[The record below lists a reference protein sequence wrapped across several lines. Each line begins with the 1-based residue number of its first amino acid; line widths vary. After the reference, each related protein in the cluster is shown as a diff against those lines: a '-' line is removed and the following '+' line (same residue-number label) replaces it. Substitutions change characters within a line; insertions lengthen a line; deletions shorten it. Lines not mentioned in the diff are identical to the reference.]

1 MNKYKVIIL
10 SLLISFMG
18 ASCEDWLYDN
28 VNEDAAHE
36 VLPQQVL
43 PVVLFYSAQLQFD
56 HAEYGAYLT
65 QTLTTGGRNQTS
77 SFAYKSGWGDFLTMN
92 RHPQWRRH
100 FYDIGVNA
108 KEIIDEAHEAQA
120 WNLELI
126 GRTLRLMST
135 QMTTDL
141 FGDMPRSEAYESNS
155 PHYDTQESIYEW
167 MNQEIEEL
175 IGMYEDPTYTEA
187 ATNIPIDQS
196 IDRVF
201 AGDLNKWK
209 HYTYAL
215 KARLLL
221 RKLPNWENNAATCQ
235 AIITAVNR
243 ALEGWEDVLYRFDGG
258 NGAQNSPWGEAFGS
272 TEQGGLGWEGRGNML
287 NSAVPTKYFM
297 ENILGV
303 FESHNNLKGWAED
316 PRILAF
322 MSARPGPSGTSDS
335 GTEMRYLDT
344 NIGMDVSYKVDNYPT
359 LFPEVDGKK
368 VSVYTQNTG
377 YVPLFLEEELLLI
390 KAEATYWSGD
400 KPTARSLTMQAA
412 EINFDRFNLSS
423 IYGSSYTRYRNNYLG
438 NETGTGNYV
447 TTYFP
452 ADGFNIGHIMRQKY
466 VCLYLQPEQ
475 WTDMRRYN
483 YSCEEN
489 GIQYDNTYVY
499 PGLKRPNNIYE
510 AHWGDD
516 PKAWINRINYDP
528 ETEEKYNKAE
538 LERLGA
544 YKNYQWLRKPMIWQK
559 IEKNRSITTNNN
571 TRYEKQSKNSVSS
584 AGNRRIIGLRNQR
597 PCKRLG
603 RLGTT
608 NRIRLLGAER
618 CRERR

>member
-1 MNKYKVIIL
+1 MNKYRVIIL

-175 IGMYEDPTYTEA
+175 IGMYEDPT
-187 ATNIPIDQS
+187 IDQS

-544 YKNYQWLRKPMIWQK
+544 YKNYQWLRKPMIWQ
-559 IEKNRSITTNNN
+559 
-571 TRYEKQSKNSVSS
+571 
-584 AGNRRIIGLRNQR
+584 
-597 PCKRLG
+597 
-603 RLGTT
+603 
-608 NRIRLLGAER
+608 
-618 CRERR
+618 

>member
-1 MNKYKVIIL
+1 MNKYKAIIL

-65 QTLTTGGRNQTS
+65 QTWTTGGRNQTS

-499 PGLKRPNNIYE
+499 PRLKRPNNIYE

-544 YKNYQWLRKPMIWQK
+544 YKNYQWLRKPMIWQ
-559 IEKNRSITTNNN
+559 
-571 TRYEKQSKNSVSS
+571 
-584 AGNRRIIGLRNQR
+584 
-597 PCKRLG
+597 
-603 RLGTT
+603 
-608 NRIRLLGAER
+608 
-618 CRERR
+618 

>member
-1 MNKYKVIIL
+1 MNKYKAIIL

-28 VNEDAAHE
+28 INEDAAHE

-100 FYDIGVNA
+100 FYDIGGNA

-126 GRTLRLMST
+126 SRTLRLMST

-335 GTEMRYLDT
+335 STEMRYLDT

-544 YKNYQWLRKPMIWQK
+544 YKNYQWLRKPMIWQ
-559 IEKNRSITTNNN
+559 
-571 TRYEKQSKNSVSS
+571 
-584 AGNRRIIGLRNQR
+584 
-597 PCKRLG
+597 
-603 RLGTT
+603 
-608 NRIRLLGAER
+608 
-618 CRERR
+618 

>member
-1 MNKYKVIIL
+1 MNKYKAIIL

-499 PGLKRPNNIYE
+499 PGLKRPNYIYE

-544 YKNYQWLRKPMIWQK
+544 YKNYQWLRKPMIWQ
-559 IEKNRSITTNNN
+559 
-571 TRYEKQSKNSVSS
+571 
-584 AGNRRIIGLRNQR
+584 
-597 PCKRLG
+597 
-603 RLGTT
+603 
-608 NRIRLLGAER
+608 
-618 CRERR
+618 

>member
-108 KEIIDEAHEAQA
+108 KEIIDEAHEAQV

-303 FESHNNLKGWAED
+303 FESHNNLKGWAEA

-544 YKNYQWLRKPMIWQK
+544 YKNYQWLRKPMIWQ
-559 IEKNRSITTNNN
+559 
-571 TRYEKQSKNSVSS
+571 
-584 AGNRRIIGLRNQR
+584 
-597 PCKRLG
+597 
-603 RLGTT
+603 
-608 NRIRLLGAER
+608 
-618 CRERR
+618 

>member
-1 MNKYKVIIL
+1 MNKYKAIIL

-316 PRILAF
+316 PSILAF

-544 YKNYQWLRKPMIWQK
+544 YKNYQWLRKPMIWQ
-559 IEKNRSITTNNN
+559 
-571 TRYEKQSKNSVSS
+571 
-584 AGNRRIIGLRNQR
+584 
-597 PCKRLG
+597 
-603 RLGTT
+603 
-608 NRIRLLGAER
+608 
-618 CRERR
+618 

>member
-1 MNKYKVIIL
+1 MNKYKAIIL

-499 PGLKRPNNIYE
+499 PGLKRSNNIYE

-544 YKNYQWLRKPMIWQK
+544 YKNYQWLRKPMIWQ
-559 IEKNRSITTNNN
+559 
-571 TRYEKQSKNSVSS
+571 
-584 AGNRRIIGLRNQR
+584 
-597 PCKRLG
+597 
-603 RLGTT
+603 
-608 NRIRLLGAER
+608 
-618 CRERR
+618 

>member
-243 ALEGWEDVLYRFDGG
+243 SLEGWEDVLYRFDGG

-544 YKNYQWLRKPMIWQK
+544 YKNYQWLRKPMIWQ
-559 IEKNRSITTNNN
+559 
-571 TRYEKQSKNSVSS
+571 
-584 AGNRRIIGLRNQR
+584 
-597 PCKRLG
+597 
-603 RLGTT
+603 
-608 NRIRLLGAER
+608 
-618 CRERR
+618 

>member
-516 PKAWINRINYDP
+516 PKAWTNRINYDP

-544 YKNYQWLRKPMIWQK
+544 YKNYQWLRKPMIWQ
-559 IEKNRSITTNNN
+559 
-571 TRYEKQSKNSVSS
+571 
-584 AGNRRIIGLRNQR
+584 
-597 PCKRLG
+597 
-603 RLGTT
+603 
-608 NRIRLLGAER
+608 
-618 CRERR
+618 

>member
-36 VLPQQVL
+36 VLPQQVF

-141 FGDMPRSEAYESNS
+141 FGNMPRSEAYESNS

-544 YKNYQWLRKPMIWQK
+544 YKNYQWLRKPMIWQ
-559 IEKNRSITTNNN
+559 
-571 TRYEKQSKNSVSS
+571 
-584 AGNRRIIGLRNQR
+584 
-597 PCKRLG
+597 
-603 RLGTT
+603 
-608 NRIRLLGAER
+608 
-618 CRERR
+618 

>member
-243 ALEGWEDVLYRFDGG
+243 ALEGWEEVLYRFDGG

-544 YKNYQWLRKPMIWQK
+544 YKNYQWLRKPMIWQ
-559 IEKNRSITTNNN
+559 
-571 TRYEKQSKNSVSS
+571 
-584 AGNRRIIGLRNQR
+584 
-597 PCKRLG
+597 
-603 RLGTT
+603 
-608 NRIRLLGAER
+608 
-618 CRERR
+618 

>member
-120 WNLELI
+120 WTLELI

-544 YKNYQWLRKPMIWQK
+544 YKNYQWLRKPMIWQ
-559 IEKNRSITTNNN
+559 
-571 TRYEKQSKNSVSS
+571 
-584 AGNRRIIGLRNQR
+584 
-597 PCKRLG
+597 
-603 RLGTT
+603 
-608 NRIRLLGAER
+608 
-618 CRERR
+618 

>member
-544 YKNYQWLRKPMIWQK
+544 YKNYQWLRKPMIWK
-559 IEKNRSITTNNN
+559 
-571 TRYEKQSKNSVSS
+571 
-584 AGNRRIIGLRNQR
+584 
-597 PCKRLG
+597 
-603 RLGTT
+603 
-608 NRIRLLGAER
+608 
-618 CRERR
+618 

>member
-187 ATNIPIDQS
+187 ATNIPIDQL

-544 YKNYQWLRKPMIWQK
+544 YKNYQWLRKPMIWQ
-559 IEKNRSITTNNN
+559 
-571 TRYEKQSKNSVSS
+571 
-584 AGNRRIIGLRNQR
+584 
-597 PCKRLG
+597 
-603 RLGTT
+603 
-608 NRIRLLGAER
+608 
-618 CRERR
+618 

>member
-187 ATNIPIDQS
+187 ATNIPIVQS

-544 YKNYQWLRKPMIWQK
+544 YKNYQWLRKPMIWQ
-559 IEKNRSITTNNN
+559 
-571 TRYEKQSKNSVSS
+571 
-584 AGNRRIIGLRNQR
+584 
-597 PCKRLG
+597 
-603 RLGTT
+603 
-608 NRIRLLGAER
+608 
-618 CRERR
+618 

>member
-209 HYTYAL
+209 HYTHAL

-544 YKNYQWLRKPMIWQK
+544 YKNYQWLRKPMIWQ
-559 IEKNRSITTNNN
+559 
-571 TRYEKQSKNSVSS
+571 
-584 AGNRRIIGLRNQR
+584 
-597 PCKRLG
+597 
-603 RLGTT
+603 
-608 NRIRLLGAER
+608 
-618 CRERR
+618 

>member
-100 FYDIGVNA
+100 FYDISVNA

-544 YKNYQWLRKPMIWQK
+544 YKNYQWLRKPMIWQ
-559 IEKNRSITTNNN
+559 
-571 TRYEKQSKNSVSS
+571 
-584 AGNRRIIGLRNQR
+584 
-597 PCKRLG
+597 
-603 RLGTT
+603 
-608 NRIRLLGAER
+608 
-618 CRERR
+618 

>member
-18 ASCEDWLYDN
+18 ASCEDWLYDY

-36 VLPQQVL
+36 VLPLQVL
-43 PVVLFYSAQLQFD
+43 PVVLFSSAQLQFD

-77 SFAYKSGWGDFLTMN
+77 SFAYKSGCGDFLTMN

-544 YKNYQWLRKPMIWQK
+544 YKNYQWLRKPMIWQ
-559 IEKNRSITTNNN
+559 
-571 TRYEKQSKNSVSS
+571 
-584 AGNRRIIGLRNQR
+584 
-597 PCKRLG
+597 
-603 RLGTT
+603 
-608 NRIRLLGAER
+608 
-618 CRERR
+618 

>member
-335 GTEMRYLDT
+335 GTEMRYLNT

-544 YKNYQWLRKPMIWQK
+544 YKNYQWLRKPMIWQ
-559 IEKNRSITTNNN
+559 
-571 TRYEKQSKNSVSS
+571 
-584 AGNRRIIGLRNQR
+584 
-597 PCKRLG
+597 
-603 RLGTT
+603 
-608 NRIRLLGAER
+608 
-618 CRERR
+618 

>member
-28 VNEDAAHE
+28 VNKDAAHE

-303 FESHNNLKGWAED
+303 FESHNNLRGWAED

-544 YKNYQWLRKPMIWQK
+544 YKNYQWLRKPMIWQ
-559 IEKNRSITTNNN
+559 
-571 TRYEKQSKNSVSS
+571 
-584 AGNRRIIGLRNQR
+584 
-597 PCKRLG
+597 
-603 RLGTT
+603 
-608 NRIRLLGAER
+608 
-618 CRERR
+618 

>member
-108 KEIIDEAHEAQA
+108 KEIIDEVHEAQA

-209 HYTYAL
+209 LYTYAL

-544 YKNYQWLRKPMIWQK
+544 YKNYQWLRKPMIWQ
-559 IEKNRSITTNNN
+559 
-571 TRYEKQSKNSVSS
+571 
-584 AGNRRIIGLRNQR
+584 
-597 PCKRLG
+597 
-603 RLGTT
+603 
-608 NRIRLLGAER
+608 
-618 CRERR
+618 

>member
-483 YSCEEN
+483 YSCEDN

-544 YKNYQWLRKPMIWQK
+544 YKNYQWLRKPMIWQ
-559 IEKNRSITTNNN
+559 
-571 TRYEKQSKNSVSS
+571 
-584 AGNRRIIGLRNQR
+584 
-597 PCKRLG
+597 
-603 RLGTT
+603 
-608 NRIRLLGAER
+608 
-618 CRERR
+618 

>member
-65 QTLTTGGRNQTS
+65 QTLTTGGRNQMS

-544 YKNYQWLRKPMIWQK
+544 YKNYQWLRKPMIWQ
-559 IEKNRSITTNNN
+559 
-571 TRYEKQSKNSVSS
+571 
-584 AGNRRIIGLRNQR
+584 
-597 PCKRLG
+597 
-603 RLGTT
+603 
-608 NRIRLLGAER
+608 
-618 CRERR
+618 

>member
-120 WNLELI
+120 WNLELVS
-126 GRTLRLMST
+126 RTLRLMST

-335 GTEMRYLDT
+335 STEMRYLDT

-544 YKNYQWLRKPMIWQK
+544 YKNYQWLRKPMIWQ
-559 IEKNRSITTNNN
+559 
-571 TRYEKQSKNSVSS
+571 
-584 AGNRRIIGLRNQR
+584 
-597 PCKRLG
+597 
-603 RLGTT
+603 
-608 NRIRLLGAER
+608 
-618 CRERR
+618 

>member
-126 GRTLRLMST
+126 GRPLRLMST

-303 FESHNNLKGWAED
+303 FESHNNLRGWAED

-344 NIGMDVSYKVDNYPT
+344 NIGMDGSYKVDNYPT

-544 YKNYQWLRKPMIWQK
+544 YKNYQWLRKPMIWQ
-559 IEKNRSITTNNN
+559 
-571 TRYEKQSKNSVSS
+571 
-584 AGNRRIIGLRNQR
+584 
-597 PCKRLG
+597 
-603 RLGTT
+603 
-608 NRIRLLGAER
+608 
-618 CRERR
+618 

>member
-1 MNKYKVIIL
+1 MNKYKAIIL

-175 IGMYEDPTYTEA
+175 IGMYEDSTYTEA
-187 ATNIPIDQS
+187 VTNIPIDQS

-544 YKNYQWLRKPMIWQK
+544 YKNYQWLRKPMIWQ
-559 IEKNRSITTNNN
+559 
-571 TRYEKQSKNSVSS
+571 
-584 AGNRRIIGLRNQR
+584 
-597 PCKRLG
+597 
-603 RLGTT
+603 
-608 NRIRLLGAER
+608 
-618 CRERR
+618 

>member
-243 ALEGWEDVLYRFDGG
+243 ALEGWEDVVYRFDGG

-303 FESHNNLKGWAED
+303 FESHSNLKGWAED

-544 YKNYQWLRKPMIWQK
+544 YKNYQWLRKPMIWQ
-559 IEKNRSITTNNN
+559 
-571 TRYEKQSKNSVSS
+571 
-584 AGNRRIIGLRNQR
+584 
-597 PCKRLG
+597 
-603 RLGTT
+603 
-608 NRIRLLGAER
+608 
-618 CRERR
+618 

>member
-196 IDRVF
+196 IDRIF

-544 YKNYQWLRKPMIWQK
+544 YKNYQWLRKPMIWQ
-559 IEKNRSITTNNN
+559 
-571 TRYEKQSKNSVSS
+571 
-584 AGNRRIIGLRNQR
+584 
-597 PCKRLG
+597 
-603 RLGTT
+603 
-608 NRIRLLGAER
+608 
-618 CRERR
+618 

>member
-368 VSVYTQNTG
+368 VSVYTHNTG

-544 YKNYQWLRKPMIWQK
+544 YKNYQWLRKPMIWQ
-559 IEKNRSITTNNN
+559 
-571 TRYEKQSKNSVSS
+571 
-584 AGNRRIIGLRNQR
+584 
-597 PCKRLG
+597 
-603 RLGTT
+603 
-608 NRIRLLGAER
+608 
-618 CRERR
+618 

>member
-1 MNKYKVIIL
+1 MNKYKAIIL

-335 GTEMRYLDT
+335 GTEMRYLNT

-544 YKNYQWLRKPMIWQK
+544 YKNYQWLRKPMIWQ
-559 IEKNRSITTNNN
+559 
-571 TRYEKQSKNSVSS
+571 
-584 AGNRRIIGLRNQR
+584 
-597 PCKRLG
+597 
-603 RLGTT
+603 
-608 NRIRLLGAER
+608 
-618 CRERR
+618 

>member
-516 PKAWINRINYDP
+516 PKAWINPYQLRPRNRRKIQQSRIGKTGRIQKLSMVAQTYDLAINRK
-528 ETEEKYNKAE
+528 ESKYYNK
-538 LERLGA
+538 
-544 YKNYQWLRKPMIWQK
+544 
-559 IEKNRSITTNNN
+559 
-571 TRYEKQSKNSVSS
+571 
-584 AGNRRIIGLRNQR
+584 
-597 PCKRLG
+597 
-603 RLGTT
+603 
-608 NRIRLLGAER
+608 
-618 CRERR
+618 

>member
-1 MNKYKVIIL
+1 M
-10 SLLISFMG
+10 
-18 ASCEDWLYDN
+18 
-28 VNEDAAHE
+28 
-36 VLPQQVL
+36 
-43 PVVLFYSAQLQFD
+43 
-56 HAEYGAYLT
+56 
-65 QTLTTGGRNQTS
+65 
-77 SFAYKSGWGDFLTMN
+77 
-92 RHPQWRRH
+92 
-100 FYDIGVNA
+100 
-108 KEIIDEAHEAQA
+108 
-120 WNLELI
+120 
-126 GRTLRLMST
+126 
-135 QMTTDL
+135 
-141 FGDMPRSEAYESNS
+141 
-155 PHYDTQESIYEW
+155 
-167 MNQEIEEL
+167 
-175 IGMYEDPTYTEA
+175 
-187 ATNIPIDQS
+187 
-196 IDRVF
+196 
-201 AGDLNKWK
+201 
-209 HYTYAL
+209 
-215 KARLLL
+215 
-221 RKLPNWENNAATCQ
+221 PNWENNAATCQ

-510 AHWGDD
+510 AHCGDD

-544 YKNYQWLRKPMIWQK
+544 YKNYQWLRKPMIWQ
-559 IEKNRSITTNNN
+559 
-571 TRYEKQSKNSVSS
+571 
-584 AGNRRIIGLRNQR
+584 
-597 PCKRLG
+597 
-603 RLGTT
+603 
-608 NRIRLLGAER
+608 
-618 CRERR
+618 

>member
-400 KPTARSLTMQAA
+400 KPTARSLTKQAA

-544 YKNYQWLRKPMIWQK
+544 YKNYQWLRKPMIWQ
-559 IEKNRSITTNNN
+559 
-571 TRYEKQSKNSVSS
+571 
-584 AGNRRIIGLRNQR
+584 
-597 PCKRLG
+597 
-603 RLGTT
+603 
-608 NRIRLLGAER
+608 
-618 CRERR
+618 

>member
-65 QTLTTGGRNQTS
+65 QTLTT
-77 SFAYKSGWGDFLTMN
+77 GWGDFLTMN

-335 GTEMRYLDT
+335 STEMRYLDT

-544 YKNYQWLRKPMIWQK
+544 YKNYQWLRKPMIWQ
-559 IEKNRSITTNNN
+559 
-571 TRYEKQSKNSVSS
+571 
-584 AGNRRIIGLRNQR
+584 
-597 PCKRLG
+597 
-603 RLGTT
+603 
-608 NRIRLLGAER
+608 
-618 CRERR
+618 

>member
-100 FYDIGVNA
+100 FYDIGANA

-303 FESHNNLKGWAED
+303 FESHSNLKGWAED

-544 YKNYQWLRKPMIWQK
+544 YKNYQWLRKPMIWQ
-559 IEKNRSITTNNN
+559 
-571 TRYEKQSKNSVSS
+571 
-584 AGNRRIIGLRNQR
+584 
-597 PCKRLG
+597 
-603 RLGTT
+603 
-608 NRIRLLGAER
+608 
-618 CRERR
+618 

>member
-475 WTDMRRYN
+475 WIDMRRYN

-544 YKNYQWLRKPMIWQK
+544 YKNYQWLRKPMIWQ
-559 IEKNRSITTNNN
+559 
-571 TRYEKQSKNSVSS
+571 
-584 AGNRRIIGLRNQR
+584 
-597 PCKRLG
+597 
-603 RLGTT
+603 
-608 NRIRLLGAER
+608 
-618 CRERR
+618 

>member
-489 GIQYDNTYVY
+489 GIQYDNTYLY

-544 YKNYQWLRKPMIWQK
+544 YKNYQWLRKPMIWQ
-559 IEKNRSITTNNN
+559 
-571 TRYEKQSKNSVSS
+571 
-584 AGNRRIIGLRNQR
+584 
-597 PCKRLG
+597 
-603 RLGTT
+603 
-608 NRIRLLGAER
+608 
-618 CRERR
+618 

>member
-77 SFAYKSGWGDFLTMN
+77 SFACKSGWGDFLTMN

-209 HYTYAL
+209 LYTYAL

-544 YKNYQWLRKPMIWQK
+544 YKNYQWLRKPMIWQ
-559 IEKNRSITTNNN
+559 
-571 TRYEKQSKNSVSS
+571 
-584 AGNRRIIGLRNQR
+584 
-597 PCKRLG
+597 
-603 RLGTT
+603 
-608 NRIRLLGAER
+608 
-618 CRERR
+618 

>member
-303 FESHNNLKGWAED
+303 FESHSNLKGWAED

-483 YSCEEN
+483 YSCEKN

-544 YKNYQWLRKPMIWQK
+544 YKNYQWLRKPMIWQ
-559 IEKNRSITTNNN
+559 
-571 TRYEKQSKNSVSS
+571 
-584 AGNRRIIGLRNQR
+584 
-597 PCKRLG
+597 
-603 RLGTT
+603 
-608 NRIRLLGAER
+608 
-618 CRERR
+618 